1 MNSNKFNLFCPECNG
16 SKSLSF
22 FLETEPH
29 LFCHKCNYIEFNEDK
44 IEEYFS
50 TINTKYNSF
59 TKGNKQTMTEKTDNF
74 PVEGSVAAIPHRG
87 LNEDTCKL
95 YKVETLFKLNPKT
108 NLPAPIAF
116 SFPFFN
122 KEEAYVAQKIKY
134 KNKKDTPP
142 VIKGTW
148 SSTTLFGQHI
158 FPAGCSRDIIIT
170 EGEEDAMAAHQ
181 MISNDKYYCPVV
193 SIRNGAQS
201 AKKDCQIHWE
211 YLNSF
216 QNIIICFDNDEPGKK
231 ASLEV
236 ADLFPNKAK
245 VMRLEAY
252 KDANEYLLAN
262 EEEAFRRIKFGAE
275 KILPQGILSSKEVW
289 DEMNKTDSALTVPYP
304 WKGLQDMLYGM
315 RTGEL
320 VVWKAMPKA
329 GKCFGKGTMIRMW
342 DGTVKAVED
351 IVKGDV
357 LMGDDGTS
365 RNVESTVTGV
375 EELFRV
381 TQTKRDSYVV
391 NKSHIM
397 CLKNTDS
404 KKVIDIPLEEYF
416 TMPEKVRWKGYAAPI
431 LREETYEFPLPSYL
445 LGIWLGDGSKNEPKI
460 TSADSE
466 IVEYIK
472 EYAKSVNLRVS
483 TQKEIDYYLG
493 GTKNRPNPFTE
504 ALRELNVWDN
514 KHIPVQ
520 YLTATMKER
529 LHLLAGLIDSDGHYS
544 VSPER
549 GVGSYEITQKLKP
562 LAEGILALAR
572 SCGFKAS
579 IVKTNK
585 CCTHKEQKV
594 CGDYYRLQITG
605 ELSKIPV
612 KLPRKK
618 AIVSK
623 TGRVRDPLVCGIEV
637 ESIGEGVY
645 FGFVIDGN
653 HRFLLEDFTVVH
665 NTQLFRALSYHIK
678 TTSTYNVGLIF
689 LEDTTKRIGMGMC
702 SLQMAKNLQI
712 PDTIYTLEELKQA
725 HEELFGDDRFFI
737 FDPRAERTAE
747 NVLNKIT
754 HFVKAYDVKFIFL
767 DHVSMLAY
775 DNLEGDERRFLDK
788 LFKDLKDATVTL
800 DVHISAIT
808 HVNDDGKAR
817 GSRASYQLCDALV
830 SLERDKLNPDEVI
843 ANTLNLIVEEN
854 RVAGTCGKASAL
866 YFNKDTA
873 HFSELNP
880 DETMFEQEP
889 QFKKVGLKF
898 DD

>member
-50 TINTKYNSF
+50 TTNTKYNSF
-59 TKGNKQTMTEKTDNF
+59 TKGKKQTMTEKTDNF

-148 SSTTLFGQHI
+148 SATTLFGQHI

-201 AKKDCQIHWE
+201 AKKDCQVHWE

-262 EEEAFRRIKFGAE
+262 EEESFRRIKFGAE
-275 KILPQGILSSKEVW
+275 KILPQGILSAKEVW
-289 DEMNKTDSALTVPYP
+289 EEMNKTDSALTVPYP

-320 VVWKAMPKA
+320 VVWKAPPKC
-329 GKCFGKGTMIRMW
+329 GK
-342 DGTVKAVED
+342 
-351 IVKGDV
+351 
-357 LMGDDGTS
+357 
-365 RNVESTVTGV
+365 
-375 EELFRV
+375 
-381 TQTKRDSYVV
+381 
-391 NKSHIM
+391 
-397 CLKNTDS
+397 
-404 KKVIDIPLEEYF
+404 
-416 TMPEKVRWKGYAAPI
+416 
-431 LREETYEFPLPSYL
+431 
-445 LGIWLGDGSKNEPKI
+445 
-460 TSADSE
+460 
-466 IVEYIK
+466 
-472 EYAKSVNLRVS
+472 
-483 TQKEIDYYLG
+483 
-493 GTKNRPNPFTE
+493 
-504 ALRELNVWDN
+504 
-514 KHIPVQ
+514 
-520 YLTATMKER
+520 
-529 LHLLAGLIDSDGHYS
+529 
-544 VSPER
+544 
-549 GVGSYEITQKLKP
+549 
-562 LAEGILALAR
+562 
-572 SCGFKAS
+572 
-579 IVKTNK
+579 
-585 CCTHKEQKV
+585 
-594 CGDYYRLQITG
+594 
-605 ELSKIPV
+605 
-612 KLPRKK
+612 
-618 AIVSK
+618 
-623 TGRVRDPLVCGIEV
+623 
-637 ESIGEGVY
+637 
-645 FGFVIDGN
+645 
-653 HRFLLEDFTVVH
+653 
-665 NTQLFRALSYHIK
+665 TQLFRALSYHIK

-843 ANTLNLIVEEN
+843 ANTLKLIVEEN
-854 RVAGTCGKASAL
+854 RVAGTCGEAVAL
-866 YFNKDTA
+866 FFNKDTS
-873 HFSELNP
+873 HFSELNI
-880 DETMFEQEP
+880 DDITMVEPEQAP